1 MGRLYVDKSLMVNE
15 FVSKLKEQLDIV
27 AKQIQLELMNSVN
40 RNDDGHTKMRDAEA
54 KAYAEIVADI
64 KSKLVIYIDGNNEF
78 LFDNYGSGS
87 LMDTKN
93 NALID
98 EYIGNDKNDNWN
110 HYRSRS
116 DTTIKGRDAGDY
128 IDIFGNP
135 RTSSGSMAGDDIEGL
150 KIIDET
156 TGGWIAIQPRYPS
169 HLVEAAI
176 EEFKVRCKSILN
188 KAYDNMDFSKCLIY
202 K

>member
-1 MGRLYVDKSLMVNE
+1 MSRLYVDKNLMVKE
-15 FVSKLKEQLDIV
+15 FKTKLLSQIKLIS
-27 AKQIQLELMNSVN
+27 KQIESDMQSNTTF
-40 RNDDGHTKMRDAEA
+40 D
-54 KAYAEIVADI
+54 KALVKTVVKEIEDKIV
-64 KSKLVIYIDGNNEF
+64 LYIDGNDEF
-78 LFDNYGSGS
+78 LLDNYGSGS

-98 EYIGNDKNDNWN
+98 EYIGNDNWN
-110 HYRSRS
+110 PHRSKS
-116 DTTIKGRDAGDY
+116 DTTIRGRDAGEY
-128 IDIFGNP
+128 TDIFGNKK
-135 RTSSGSMAGDDIEGL
+135 TSSGSMAGDDIEGL